1 MDKIRSKII
10 SLGLGQRVDEL
21 INELG
26 LNKNQIT
33 NRINEELT
41 SRGQKEITYETVS
54 RYLDWWAEKREEAV
68 KEKLAL
74 IPQQTID
81 NKAGM
86 AISLAIAS
94 RYDEQ
99 TQSALMT
106 ATAVETGLIKAITF
120 YSAVMAAGLAKVL
133 QDPDSVSVQDALRA
147 ADVLDRLQSGGK
159 GFTKTILQNAIQI
172 NTGDARARMI
182 KEADIIDAES
192 FSN

>member
-1 MDKIRSKII
+1 MEKIRSKIL
-10 SLGLGQRVDEL
+10 SLGLGARVDEL

-33 NRINEELT
+33 NRLNEELE
-41 SRGQKEITYETVS
+41 SRGQKGITYETVS
-54 RYLDWWAEKREEAV
+54 RYLDAWVEQREANV

-74 IPQQTID
+74 VPEQTID

-86 AISLAIAS
+86 SVVVTIGS

-99 TQSALMT
+99 TQSALIA
-106 ATAVETGLIKAITF
+106 ATAVETGLIKAVNF
-120 YSAVMAAGLAKVL
+120 YSAVMAAGLAKIL
-133 QDPDSVSVQDALRA
+133 QDPDSVSIQDALRA
-147 ADVLDRLQSGGK
+147 ADVLDRLQSGK